1 MTAAAGKAA
10 CGAQGLRS
18 ARRRRKGHLMSAN
31 GSMENSGTGRVC
43 VLVLGMH
50 RSGTSAL
57 ARTVNLLGCDL
68 PKTLVPEAPGNEAGH
83 WESAPVCQLNDAL
96 LDSAGT
102 NWRDFEAVNP
112 DWFRS
117 PKAAEFRVRAIEVLR
132 AEFGASFLFVLKDPR
147 MNRIA
152 GWWAQTIEAAG
163 AAPAILS
170 IVRHPLEVA
179 ESLKKRDNFD
189 VALGVLLWLRNTL
202 DAEAQTRGRA
212 RAFVSYDGL
221 LADWSGALTRAQG
234 ALGLAWPKRQSYVT
248 PAIDQFLSDK
258 LRHHRRAQM
267 PGGEGANAWA
277 AEAYAILMRWA
288 AAGENAAD
296 HGALDAIRARLD
308 EAGHAFARLVSLQW
322 YHQGQAQRFEKT
334 AAETAGKLADA
345 EKKLQQAAAD
355 LDAARSK
362 FAQTESALKQR
373 SLESEEAA
381 RDLGE
386 AKKKLAALEG
396 ALKQR
401 SLESEKAAR
410 DLGEAEKKLA
420 EMEAALREQAQG
432 RLAADA
438 QAANLKSELAD
449 RFSEI
454 AALTRLVQE
463 RDAALADI
471 SRRLQ
476 MHDEAGALNG
486 RLIAARASELV
497 TFQSAVR
504 EIEKRLHDREE
515 AFSKLDALFAERAA
529 EADDLRRSA
538 AAKTAQTIRAITQA
552 PLGRFMRGRELK
564 RRAAFLAATGLF
576 DADWYRR
583 RYEDVAAAGADPA
596 RHFIEF
602 GAREGRAP
610 SAEAERLLEQDRG

>member
-1 MTAAAGKAA
+1 MT
-10 CGAQGLRS
+10 
-18 ARRRRKGHLMSAN
+18 AN

-57 ARTVNLLGCDL
+57 TRTLNFLGCDL

-117 PKAAEFRVRAIEVLR
+117 PKAAEFRARAVEVLR

-147 MNRIA
+147 MSRIA
-152 GWWAQTIEAAG
+152 GWWAETIEAAG

-179 ESLKKRDNFD
+179 DSLKKRDNFD

-258 LRHHRRAQM
+258 LRHHRRTQM
-267 PGGEGANAWA
+267 TGGEGANAWA
-277 AEAYAILMRWA
+277 SEAYAILMRWA

-296 HGALDAIRARLD
+296 HAALDAIRARLD
-308 EAGHAFARLVSLQW
+308 EAGHAFARLVALQW
-322 YHQGQAQRFEKT
+322 YHQGQAQRFERT
-334 AAETAGKLADA
+334 ATETEGKLADA
-345 EKKLQQAAAD
+345 EKKLQQAAAE
-355 LDAARSK
+355 LDAAKSK

-373 SLESEEAA
+373 SLESEESA
-381 RDLGE
+381 RDLAD
-386 AKKKLAALEG
+386 AKKKLAEL
-396 ALKQR
+396 
-401 SLESEKAAR
+401 
-410 DLGEAEKKLA
+410 
-420 EMEAALREQAQG
+420 EAALREQSQA

-438 QAANLKSELAD
+438 QAATLKSELSD

-476 MHDEAGALNG
+476 MQDETGALNG

-504 EIEKRLHDREE
+504 EIEKRLRDREE
-515 AFSKLDALFAERAA
+515 AFSKIDALFAERAA
-529 EADDLRRSA
+529 EADDLRRRA
-538 AAKTAQTIRAITQA
+538 VLTTTQTIRAITDA
-552 PLGRFMRGRELK
+552 PLGRIMRGRELK
-564 RRAAFLAATGLF
+564 RRAALLAATGLF

-596 RHFIEF
+596 RHFVEF

-610 SAEAERLLEQDRG
+610 SAEAERLYAESRG